1 MFFDDYYRLLKLQIG
16 NSKVS
21 IHEYGLLN
29 TSEDSIR
36 LKQQYLDLF
45 RYVFSKLE
53 IKDED
58 AERFTE
64 EIIQLETSL
73 ARITNREYIENK
85 TRMTVSE
92 LELECP
98 QIKWTLL
105 MENIYKYLNRQS
117 NYSNNLVIEIGNMNY
132 IMDVCKFIKE
142 NNPRQ
147 KTI

>member
-1 MFFDDYYRLLKLQIG
+1 
-16 NSKVS
+16 
-21 IHEYGLLN
+21 
-29 TSEDSIR
+29 
-36 LKQQYLDLF
+36 
-45 RYVFSKLE
+45 
-53 IKDED
+53 
-58 AERFTE
+58 
-64 EIIQLETSL
+64 
-73 ARITNREYIENK
+73 
-85 TRMTVSE
+85 MTVSE